1 MDELVTLVPDEMVPF
16 GRGVVGVEALEH
28 GRGVKLRFADGGE
41 EEASAVVG
49 CGSVKSNL
57 QRILL

>member
-1 MDELVTLVPDEMVPF
+1 MPDEMVPF